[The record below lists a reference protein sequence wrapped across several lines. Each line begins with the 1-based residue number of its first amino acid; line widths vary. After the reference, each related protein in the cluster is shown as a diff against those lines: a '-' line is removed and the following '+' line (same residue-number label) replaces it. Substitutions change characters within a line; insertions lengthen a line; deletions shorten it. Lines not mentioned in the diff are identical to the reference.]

1 MSLRATLLTLMLAL
15 AALVTFTPAATATC
29 IDTSPDDNGVGT
41 QGCNVPVVGTCK
53 ILYYGQL
60 PGPLVPTCVPIV
72 CSVVECVPH
81 LLDRLWP
88 PYDCVQD
95 CDGPPTE

>member
-1 MSLRATLLTLMLAL
+1 MRIVLTTLLLL
-15 AALVTFTPAATATC
+15 AAAAASAPTANATC
-29 IDTSPDDNGVGT
+29 IDASPDDNGVGT

-53 ILYYGQL
+53 VLVYGEL
-60 PGPLVPTCVPIV
+60 PGGPTCQPIV
-72 CSVVECVPH
+72 CVAECVPH
-81 LLDRLWP
+81 ILDELWP